1 MELFETIWP
10 ALLVVLAAGVAFGWS
25 KLKKLVAET
34 PTKIDD
40 DLVRMVEEVLAQR
53 STDGA
58 KARAQRRAENE
69 ELARLAPISYD
80 DKFETMREKKD
91 AE

>member
-58 KARAQRRAENE
+58 KARGLLNVEKSEKLMKKHYNAE
-69 ELARLAPISYD
+69 
-80 DKFETMREKKD
+80 
-91 AE
+91 

>member
-1 MELFETIWP
+1 MTTITRLEKTMEMFEIIWP
-10 ALLVVLAAGVAFGWS
+10 ALLVVLAAVVAFGWS

-40 DLVRMVEEVLAQR
+40 DLVRMVEEVLAKR
-53 STDGA
+53 RDGA
-58 KARAQRRAENE
+58 SSA
-69 ELARLAPISYD
+69 YD
-80 DKFETMREKKD
+80 DKFEIMREKKD